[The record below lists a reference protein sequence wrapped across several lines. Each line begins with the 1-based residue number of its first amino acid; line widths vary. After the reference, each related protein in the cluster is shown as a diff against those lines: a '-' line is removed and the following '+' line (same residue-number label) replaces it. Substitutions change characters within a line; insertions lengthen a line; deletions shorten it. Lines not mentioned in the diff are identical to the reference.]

1 MCPAKDLAGVKTSYP
16 LRGGHR
22 TLGGLPTFAVSLSLH
37 RSLPAILGSEG
48 NRAERPA
55 VLYFLP
61 TLYFKGLFRF
71 FP

>member
-16 LRGGHR
+16 WGDTH

-48 NRAERPA
+48 NMAERQA
-55 VLYFLP
+55 VL
-61 TLYFKGLFRF
+61 
-71 FP
+71 

>member
-16 LRGGHR
+16 LRGDG

-37 RSLPAILGSEG
+37 RSLPDILGSEG
-48 NRAERPA
+48 NMAKRPA

-61 TLYFKGLFRF
+61 ILYFKGLFRF